1 MLGTLEKAQRV
12 LDLYSPARPE
22 WGVGEVARECGW
34 PPSST
39 HLLLSS
45 LAQMGLLHRTL
56 TGRYRLGFKL
66 HRLSQILLHNTPW
79 REVVAGEL
87 RALGAQTGE
96 TTYAAALDGD
106 QLVTVAAFPGAHRHA
121 LAPAQLSE
129 EPPLHASATGK
140 VLLAF
145 RLLQGGQVLP
155 RRLPRLTPQTITT
168 RAALSAELEAVRAR
182 GAAFNLEETG
192 EGLCSVAA
200 PVHNHNGEVI
210 AAVCLLAPAERFRSM
225 ARRLRGCGA
234 RKCCAHRRAARL
246 PPGAPARQRLRLDFE
261 RRRGRPARP
270 ASAQRAQGQAN
281 LRPGRRV
288 TVRHERPR
296 P

>member
-45 LAQMGLLHRTL
+45 LAHTGLLHRTVA
-56 TGRYRLGFKL
+56 GRYRLGFKL

-87 RALGAQTGE
+87 RALCAQTGE
-96 TTYAAALDGD
+96 TTYAAALDGAH
-106 QLVTVAAFPGAHRHA
+106 LVTVAAFQGAHRHA

-145 RLLQGGQVLP
+145 RTAWGHPLP
-155 RRLPRLTPQTITT
+155 RRLPRLTPHTITT
-168 RAALSAELEAVRAR
+168 RAALSAELDEVRAR
-182 GAAFNLEETG
+182 GVAFSLEEAAL
-192 EGLCSVAA
+192 EVCSVAA

-210 AAVCLLAPAERFRSM
+210 AAVCLISPAEHF
-225 ARRLRGCGA
+225 G
-234 RKCCAHRRAARL
+234 AARVGFGAAVRL
-246 PPGAPARQRLRLDFE
+246 SAARTDEQLGYQPGLQRGSGLISISSGGVDALRARPRRGGGG
-261 RRRGRPARP
+261 RRRSP
-270 ASAQRAQGQAN
+270 
-281 LRPGRRV
+281 
-288 TVRHERPR
+288 EE
-296 P
+296 